1 MESHSFSVR
10 HRIDV
15 GVLGATGM
23 VGQQF
28 VSLLANHPWFRPA
41 WLAASERS
49 EGRAYRDAASWRL
62 AEDPPAQIAGQTV
75 DACVPG
81 RGPRLIFSALDATA
95 AQEIEPAFARAGH
108 IVITNARSF
117 RMDPSV
123 PLLIPEINGD
133 HLALMSNQRKAHGW
147 PGAIVTNPNC
157 STIALA
163 MVLAPLRRFGLRAVN
178 VTTLQAVSGAGY
190 PGVPSMDIIGN
201 VVPYIGGEEEKMQSE
216 TQKILGSLDGGTVTP
231 HLVVISAHTT
241 RVPVIDGHTLMASI
255 KLDDAPSLDAVRDA
269 LSSWRGR
276 PQELGLPSAPPAP
289 VVCLEQPDRPQPRR
303 DALRDGGMTISVGRI
318 RPCPILGLKLAA
330 LGHNTIRGAAGA
342 AVLNAELMVADG
354 WVESDVQVID
364 RRTGEPVSR

>member
-1 MESHSFSVR
+1 METSR
-10 HRIDV
+10 RMDV

-28 VSLLANHPWFRPA
+28 ICQLAAHPWFRPA

-49 EGRAYRDAASWRL
+49 EGRTYRDAASWRL
-62 AEDPPAQIAGQTV
+62 PEDPPTEIADMTV
-75 DACVPG
+75 NACVPG
-81 RGPRLIFSALDATA
+81 KGPRLIFSALDANA
-95 AQEIEPAFARAGH
+95 AKDIEPAFARAGH

-123 PLLIPEINGD
+123 PLLIPEINGE
-133 HLALMSNQRKAHGW
+133 HLALMPAQRNAHGW

-157 STIALA
+157 STVALA

-178 VTTLQAVSGAGY
+178 VVTLQAVSGAGY

-201 VVPYIGGEEEKMQSE
+201 VVPFIGGEEEKIESE
-216 TQKILGSLDGGTVTP
+216 TQKILGSFDEGTVTP
-231 HLVVISAHTT
+231 HPVVVSAHTT
-241 RVPVIDGHTLMASI
+241 RVPIVDGHTLMASI
-255 KLDDAPSLDAVRDA
+255 KLDDAPSVDDVREA
-269 LSSWRGR
+269 LRSWRGR

-289 VVCLEQPDRPQPRR
+289 VVCLNQPDRPQPRR
-303 DALRDGGMTISVGRI
+303 DALRDGGMTVSVGRI

-342 AVLNAELMVADG
+342 AVLNAELMLADG
-354 WVESDVQVID
+354 WLEGD
-364 RRTGEPVSR
+364 

>member
-1 MESHSFSVR
+1 MDMESNAFAIR
-10 HRIDV
+10 RRMDV

-28 VSLLANHPWFRPA
+28 ICQLAAHPWFRPA

-49 EGRAYRDAASWRL
+49 EGRTYKEAASWRL
-62 AEDPPAQIAGQTV
+62 PEDPPADIAGV
-75 DACVPG
+75 KVEACVPG
-81 RGPRLIFSALDATA
+81 RGPRLIFSALDANA
-95 AQEIEPAFARAGH
+95 AKDLEPAFARAGH

-123 PLLIPEINGD
+123 PLLIPEINGE
-133 HLALMSNQRKAHGW
+133 HLALMPKQRKDHAW

-163 MVLAPLRRFGLRAVN
+163 MVLAPLRQFGLRAVN

-201 VVPYIGGEEEKMQSE
+201 VVPFIGGEEEKIESE
-216 TQKILGSLDGGTVTP
+216 TQKILGSLDGDAVTP
-231 HLVVISAHTT
+231 HLVVVSAHTT

-255 KLDDAPSLDAVRDA
+255 KLDDSPSVDEVREA
-269 LSSWRGR
+269 LSSWKGR
-276 PQELGLPSAPPAP
+276 PQELGLPSAPPSP
-289 VVCLEQPDRPQPRR
+289 IVCLEQPDRPQPRR
-303 DALRDGGMTISVGRI
+303 DALRDGGMTVSVGRI
-318 RPCPILGLKLAA
+318 RPCPVLGTKLAA

-354 WVESDVQVID
+354 WVEAD
-364 RRTGEPVSR
+364 